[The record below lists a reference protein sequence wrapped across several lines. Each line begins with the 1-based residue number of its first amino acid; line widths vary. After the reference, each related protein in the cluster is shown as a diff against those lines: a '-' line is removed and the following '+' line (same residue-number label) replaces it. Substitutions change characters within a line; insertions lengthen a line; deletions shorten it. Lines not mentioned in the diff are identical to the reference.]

1 MSRQSSD
8 ASIEHESTDIPEE
21 TNPRGHD
28 ARPDPSVP
36 LASGPS
42 EQEALPPRSDKTHAN
57 ADETSPTANAKFLAD
72 EFDIPERRAAAVV
85 VRPGTS
91 DDEIASLAAEVYQ
104 QRQHDDA
111 LAGVPTPREDQRDL
125 RQDADESALK
135 PVDHR
140 PNRRT
145 GGG

>member
-8 ASIEHESTDIPEE
+8 PSTEHESTDIPEE

-36 LASGPS
+36 LSSVSAG
-42 EQEALPPRSDKTHAN
+42 QEALPPRSGTTHPG
-57 ADETSPTANAKFLAD
+57 ADETSPKANAKFLAD

-85 VRPGTS
+85 AGRGTS

-125 RQDADESALK
+125 RQDSDESALK